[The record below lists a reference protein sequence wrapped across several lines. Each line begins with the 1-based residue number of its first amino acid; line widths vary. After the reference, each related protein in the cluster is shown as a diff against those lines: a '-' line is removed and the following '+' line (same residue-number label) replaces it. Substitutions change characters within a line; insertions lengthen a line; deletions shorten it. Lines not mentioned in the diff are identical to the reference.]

1 MAETSITVGFIGLG
15 AMGGPMARNILARGF
30 RLVVNDIRKAAASDY
45 MQSGAIWA
53 DNPRAVAAKSD
64 VVLTCLPS
72 VEAVEQV
79 ALGADGVLAGLR
91 AGQAH
96 FEMSTNS
103 HGAVA
108 RLHATYEEK
117 GVHFLDAPITGGAIG
132 AQKGKLT
139 IFVGG
144 DKPSFEKFESVLRA
158 LGDRPI
164 HVGPS
169 GTGIVT
175 KLVNNCAG
183 QTLNLVLAE
192 IFALGLKAGA
202 TPLALW
208 EALRSGASGRR
219 RTFDVMIDEYL
230 PGHFSPPNAA
240 LSIYYKDMML
250 ATELARDLKVP
261 MRFANLAL
269 GEYTEAM
276 ARGLSDMD
284 GRITMTLPLAR
295 LGLKV
300 AEDPAAIED
309 ILRRDP
315 PAVSDSKRGAQRD
328 QP

>member
-1 MAETSITVGFIGLG
+1 MAETPITVGFIGLG
-15 AMGGPMARNILARGF
+15 AMGGPMAMNILAGGF
-30 RLVVNDIRKAAASDY
+30 RLVVSDIKKETAETHLQR
-45 MQSGAIWA
+45 GAIWA
-53 DNPRAVAAKSD
+53 DNPRAVAQESD

-79 ALGADGVLAGLR
+79 AIGVDGVLSGLR

-103 HGAVA
+103 PKTVA
-108 RLHATYEEK
+108 NLYSTYVEK
-117 GVHFLDAPITGGAIG
+117 GAHFLDAPITGGAIG

-139 IFVGG
+139 IFAGG
-144 DKPSFEKFESVLRA
+144 DKSSFERFEPVLKA
-158 LGDRPI
+158 IGDRPI

-183 QTLNLVLAE
+183 QTLNLVVAE
-192 IFALGLKAGA
+192 IFALGIKAGA

-284 GRITMTLPLAR
+284 GRIAMTLPLER
-295 LGLKV
+295 LGLEV
-300 AEDPAAIED
+300 AEDPAAIEE

-315 PAVSDSKRGAQRD
+315 PAPSDSKRGSKRD
-328 QP
+328 QS

>member
-1 MAETSITVGFIGLG
+1 MTKNVMTVGFIGLG
-15 AMGGPMARNILARGF
+15 AMGGPMAGNILAAGF
-30 RLVVNDIRKAAASDY
+30 RLVVHDIKADSASSLL
-45 MQSGAIWA
+45 QRGATWA
-53 DNPRAVAAKSD
+53 DSPREVAAQSD

-72 VEAVEQV
+72 VEAVEHV
-79 ALGADGVLAGLR
+79 STGPDGVLAGLS

-96 FEMSTNS
+96 FEMSTNAPE
-103 HGAVA
+103 AVA
-108 RLHATYEEK
+108 RLHAAYAEK
-117 GVHFLDAPITGGAIG
+117 GMHFLDAPITGGAIG

-144 DKPSFEKFESVLRA
+144 DRGAFERFEPVLQA

-192 IFALGLKAGA
+192 MFALGLKAGA

-250 ATELARDLKVP
+250 ATGLARDLKVP

-276 ARGLSDMD
+276 ARNMSDMD
-284 GRITMTLPLAR
+284 GRIAMTLPLER

-300 AEDPAAIED
+300 AEDPAAIEE

-315 PAVSDSKRGAQRD
+315 PAPSDSKRGTKR
-328 QP
+328 

>member
-1 MAETSITVGFIGLG
+1 MSATSLTVGFIGLG
-15 AMGGPMARNILARGF
+15 AMGGPMALNILSGGF
-30 RLVVNDIRKAAASDY
+30 RLVVHDIKQDLAAAHRRR
-45 MQSGAIWA
+45 GAVWA
-53 DNPRAVAAKSD
+53 ASPREVAEQSD
-64 VVLTCLPS
+64 VVLTCLPT
-72 VEAVEQV
+72 VDAVERV
-79 ALGADGVLAGLR
+79 AIGPDGVLSGLR

-96 FEMSTNS
+96 FEMSTN
-103 HGAVA
+103 APKIVA
-108 RLHATYEEK
+108 KLHAAYLAK
-117 GVHFLDAPITGGAIG
+117 AVHFLDAPITGGAIG

-144 DKPSFEKFESVLRA
+144 DQSSFERFEPMLKA
-158 LGDRPI
+158 IGDRPI

-202 TPLALW
+202 APLPLW

-219 RTFDVMIDEYL
+219 RTFDVMIDEFL

-240 LSIYYKDMML
+240 LSIYYKDMLL
-250 ATELARDLKVP
+250 ATELARDLQVP
-261 MRFANLAL
+261 MRFANLAF

-276 ARGLSDMD
+276 ARNLSDMD
-284 GRITMTLPLAR
+284 GRIAMTLPLER
-295 LGLKV
+295 LGLKL
-300 AEDPAAIED
+300 AEDPAAIEE

-315 PAVSDSKRGAQRD
+315 PAPTDSKRGEKRE

>member
-1 MAETSITVGFIGLG
+1 MTQTAITVGFIGLG
-15 AMGGPMARNILARGF
+15 AMGAPMARNILADGF
-30 RLVVNDIRKAAASDY
+30 RLVVNDIKSEAASALL
-45 MQSGAIWA
+45 QGGAIWA
-53 DNPRAVAAKSD
+53 DNPRAVAQQSD
-64 VVLTCLPS
+64 MVLTCLPS

-79 ALGADGVLAGLR
+79 AIGADGVLYGLR

-103 HGAVA
+103 PKVVA
-108 RLHATYEEK
+108 KLHAAYAERDA
-117 GVHFLDAPITGGAIG
+117 HFLDAPITGGAIG

-144 DKPSFEKFESVLRA
+144 DKTSFERFEPVLRA
-158 LGDRPI
+158 IGDRPI

-183 QTLNLVLAE
+183 QTLNLVVAE

-202 TPLALW
+202 APLALW

-276 ARGLSDMD
+276 ARGLSAMD
-284 GRITMTLPLAR
+284 GRIAMTLPLER
-295 LGLKV
+295 LSIKL
-300 AEDPAAIED
+300 AEDPAAIEE
-309 ILRRDP
+309 ILHRDP
-315 PAVSDSKRGAQRD
+315 PAASDSKRGAERD
-328 QP
+328 